1 MAKKPKKL
9 NEKKTKPVKESA
21 KPKAVPSQQVQ
32 QIENQGKRL
41 REAVAEF
48 AENLGEGDE
57 MLCADGFEAAILGV
71 TESCEPVVVYDWDE
85 CVRILQVRDEMT
97 EEDAIEHMSFNVTGS
112 YVGPRTP
119 IFIRFIHAD

>member
-1 MAKKPKKL
+1 MASKPKKL
-9 NEKKTKPVKESA
+9 KHEKKTIKGKEPVR
-21 KPKAVPSQQVQ
+21 KAVPNPEVKE
-32 QIENQGKRL
+32 IETRGTYL

-48 AENLGEGDE
+48 ADNMGEGDE

-71 TESCEPVVVYDWDE
+71 TESCEPVVVYDWNE

-97 EEDAIEHMSFNVTGS
+97 EEDAIEHMSFNVTGA

-119 IFIRFIHAD
+119 LFIRRIE

>member
-1 MAKKPKKL
+1 MASKPKKL
-9 NEKKTKPVKESA
+9 KNEKKTIKRKEPVR
-21 KPKAVPSQQVQ
+21 KAVPNPEVKE
-32 QIENQGKRL
+32 IETRGKYL

-48 AENLGEGDE
+48 ADNMGEGDE
-57 MLCADGFEAAILGV
+57 MLCADGFEAAILGI

-97 EEDAIEHMSFNVTGS
+97 EIDALEHMSFNVTGA

-119 IFIRFIHAD
+119 LFVRRNLL